1 MTHNN
6 TTTTFER
13 AIIHINSTSLFASIE
28 QLKHKQYKGKP
39 LVVVTTKGVFLSV
52 SVEAKKCGVAMT
64 MSFKEMKKL
73 FPEVIIVMRESKG
86 YTPYTKKI
94 DQILKRYTQDVEIEN
109 ICGCFAD
116 VTGLRTL
123 LKMTYKEIGES
134 IIFDIKKDL
143 GVYLP
148 TALATSKVLAHLGS
162 KDAPLRTLCV
172 VNGRNSS
179 KVLKNSFVEDIW
191 NITSETIAYLNKL
204 RIYSAYDLMKLPSTT
219 VEKVFQKPVVEL
231 WNELRGVSMWHDL
244 ALIENDIDYNLSL
257 VRSYHQ
263 NGYSKNNAVPSL
275 GLAERFEKLRSRILH
290 GSPVPLALQTFEER
304 LKRHL
309 IIPYIGKVS

>member
-1 MTHNN
+1 MTHNI
-6 TTTTFER
+6 TTTFER
-13 AIIHINSTSLFASIE
+13 AIIHINSTSLFSSIE

-52 SVEAKKCGVAMT
+52 SVEAKKCGVTVA

-86 YTPYTKKI
+86 YAPYTKKI
-94 DQILKRYTQDVEIEN
+94 DQILKRYTQDIEIGDR
-109 ICGCFAD
+109 CGYFAD

-134 IIFDIKKDL
+134 IISDLKKEI

-162 KDAPLRTLCV
+162 KDADLRALCV
-172 VNGRNSS
+172 VNGRNNSRI
-179 KVLKNSFVEDIW
+179 LKNSFVEDIW

-204 RIYSAYDLMKLPSTT
+204 RIYSAYDLMKLPLAT

-231 WNELRGVSMWHDL
+231 WNELRGISVWHDISL
-244 ALIENDIDYNLSL
+244 LENDIDYNLSL

-263 NGYSKNNAVPSL
+263 SSL
-275 GLAERFEKLRSRILH
+275 VKSSQSSSFGIAERFEKLRSRILH
-290 GSPVPLALQTFEER
+290 GSSVPLALQTFEER

-309 IIPYIGKVS
+309 IVPYIGKVS